1 MEGTEGI
8 SLVVLVV
15 SDVAGNLLEAG
26 CDMAAAIA
34 AAEGH

>member
-8 SLVVLVV
+8 SLVVLIV

-26 CDMAAAIA
+26 CDVAAAIA
-34 AAEGH
+34 AGEGH